1 MQNLPLNALRAFAA
15 IYQTGGVR
23 PAARQLMV
31 THSAVSRYLRE
42 LEAWMELPLL
52 EPRGGGG
59 RLVFT
64 AQGEALGR
72 AASENLAGLGRA
84 VSALR
89 ESRRANAVVLATTAS
104 VATRWLLPRI
114 ANLGETAPWIELSV
128 VVDQRLADPGE
139 QGADLGIRMGRGPW
153 RGLDCEP
160 LMDDALYPVMGR
172 VSWQEAGRP
181 ETPDS
186 LSRLRLI
193 HDRDPNASW
202 ATWQAAHGPAGLNV
216 RPGPRFASSD
226 LVLRAAAQGL
236 GVALARDRL
245 AAEDLMSG
253 ALVRPFAGLRVDL
266 PDAYWIVRPKGTAD
280 RAAIVAVVD
289 WLKREARPAGDDEL

>member
-1 MQNLPLNALRAFAA
+1 MRDLPLNALRAFAA
-15 IYQTGGVR
+15 VYETGGVR
-23 PAARQLMV
+23 PAARRLSV

-42 LEAWMELPLL
+42 LEAWLELPLF
-52 EPRGGGG
+52 EPRSGGG

-72 AASENLAGLGRA
+72 AASENLGSLGQA
-84 VSALR
+84 VTALR
-89 ESRRANAVVLATTAS
+89 ESRRANAVVVVTTAS

-114 ANLGETAPWIELSV
+114 GHLRRVAAWVELSV
-128 VVDQRLADPGE
+128 VVDQRLADPAE

-153 RGLDCEP
+153 PGLRCEP

-172 VSWQEAGRP
+172 VTWADEGRP
-181 ETPDS
+181 TDPGS
-186 LSRLRLI
+186 LTRLRLI

-202 ATWQAAHGPAGLNV
+202 AAWRAAHGPPALNV

-245 AAEDLMSG
+245 VTEDLVSG
-253 ALVRPFAGLRVDL
+253 ALLRPFAGLEIAL
-266 PDAYWIVRPKGTAD
+266 PEAYWMVRPAAAAD
-280 RAAIVAVVD
+280 RAAVAAVDD
-289 WLKREARPAGDDEL
+289 WLKREAGPSGGG

>member
-23 PAARQLMV
+23 PAARQLSV

-42 LEAWMELPLL
+42 LEAWLELPLL
-52 EPRGGGG
+52 EPRTGGG

-64 AQGEALGR
+64 VQGEALGR
-72 AASENLAGLGRA
+72 AASESLAGLHQA
-84 VSALR
+84 VSAVR
-89 ESRRANAVVLATTAS
+89 ESRRGNAVVLATTAS

-114 ANLGETAPWIELSV
+114 ANLGDSAPWIELSV
-128 VVDQRLADPGE
+128 VVDHRLADPGE

-153 RGLDCEP
+153 RGLRCEP

-172 VSWQEAGRP
+172 ASWNDSGRP
-181 ETPDS
+181 EDPGS

-202 ATWQAAHGPAGLNV
+202 AAWQAAHGPAGLNV
-216 RPGPRFASSD
+216 RTGPRFASSD
-226 LVLRAAAQGL
+226 LVLRAAVQGV

-245 AAEDLMSG
+245 ATEDLESG
-253 ALVRPFAGLRVDL
+253 ALVRPFADLRINL
-266 PDAYWIVRPKGTAD
+266 PDAYWIVRPKAGAD
-280 RAAIVAVVD
+280 RAAVAAVVD
-289 WLKREARPAGDDEL
+289 WLKREAQPAASL